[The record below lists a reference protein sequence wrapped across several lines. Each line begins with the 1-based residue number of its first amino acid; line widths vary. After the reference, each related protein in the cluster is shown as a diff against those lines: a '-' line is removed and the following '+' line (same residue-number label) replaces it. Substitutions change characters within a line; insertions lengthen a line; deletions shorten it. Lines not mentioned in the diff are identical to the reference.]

1 MTKKEIAGV
10 IESKA
15 AEYGFKMRETS
26 AGWMSEQTDNT
37 FARVEIFAKDN
48 SEKTSWEDRKIW
60 LDIEAAGS
68 ICRMGGNTTPEE
80 LLKAADE
87 IAGAAKFTGEINTMG
102 LSYIETF

>member
-1 MTKKEIAGV
+1 MTKQEIAEI

-15 AEYGFKMRETS
+15 AKYGFQMRKVS
-26 AGWMSEQTDNT
+26 LGWMTPQGDNT

-48 SEKTSWEDRKIW
+48 SEKTCWEERRVW
-60 LDIEAAGS
+60 VDIKAEGS
-68 ICRMGGNTTPEE
+68 ICRMGGNTTPEQ

-87 IAGAAKFTGEINTMG
+87 ITRAARMVEEIQNMN